1 MHKQA
6 ILYMPNAAIN
16 DLLMGGAL
24 ALALAPTRNIDIAV
38 PKAIVAYLK

>member
-24 ALALAPTRNIDIAV
+24 ALAPTRNIDIAV